1 MIPPLAPCPL
11 EAGWELIWQQSLP
24 NPTADQRFGGF
35 SGMALDWPRRRL
47 WLLSDAKRTHSVAL
61 HWQGTVR
68 QPVFSVQT
76 PLPLQGQ
83 GSQKLD
89 AEALV
94 RAPGSTAERF
104 WMASEARNPSKR
116 PASLLELKLLGSGGF
131 AIQQQWPLPPE
142 WQPQQ
147 GRGLRRNK
155 GPEALVALPGLRFVL
170 AAEASLQQDSSRQL
184 RLLLAEQQGQ
194 QMKFTPLGTPLLVSA
209 PLQAKAHWGLTSLL
223 PAQATEQPPLLA
235 LWRGYAEPNSWWN
248 RLSLLPPLPLD
259 QAPSRAVAPLMRWD
273 LRDVGLEPGNWEA
286 LTAGPQLED
295 GRPTLLL
302 ASDDNFS
309 PFQQNRLALLAPLQ
323 PEACAS
329 ADSR

>member
-1 MIPPLAPCPL
+1 
-11 EAGWELIWQQSLP
+11 
-24 NPTADQRFGGF
+24 
-35 SGMALDWPRRRL
+35 MALDWPRRRL

-68 QPVFSVQT
+68 QPVFSVQA
-76 PLPLQGQ
+76 PQPLQGQ

-94 RAPGSTAERF
+94 RGPGTAPERF

-116 PASLLELKLLGSGGF
+116 PASLLELKLLGSGSF
-131 AIQQQWPLPPE
+131 AIQQQWPLPVE

-147 GRGLRRNK
+147 GRGLKRNK

-170 AAEASLQQDSSRQL
+170 AAEAPLQQDSSRQL
-184 RLLLAEQQGQ
+184 RLLLAQQQGQ
-194 QMKFTPLGTPLLVSA
+194 QMRFTPLGTPLLVSA
-209 PLQAKAHWGLTSLL
+209 PLQAQAHWGLTSLL
-223 PAQATEQPPLLA
+223 PAQAGEQPPLLA

-273 LRDVGLEPGNWEA
+273 LRDVGLEPDNWEA

-295 GRPTLLL
+295 GRPSLLL

-323 PEACAS
+323 PEACGS

>member
-1 MIPPLAPCPL
+1 
-11 EAGWELIWQQSLP
+11 
-24 NPTADQRFGGF
+24 
-35 SGMALDWPRRRL
+35 MALDWPRRRL

-68 QPVFSVQT
+68 QPVLSMQA
-76 PLPLQGQ
+76 PQPLQGQ

-89 AEALV
+89 GEALV
-94 RAPGSTAERF
+94 RAPGSAPERF

-131 AIQQQWPLPPE
+131 AIQQQWPLPAK

-170 AAEASLQQDSSRQL
+170 AAEAPLQQDSSRQL
-184 RLLLAEQQGQ
+184 RLLLAQQQGQ
-194 QMKFTPLGTPLLVSA
+194 QMRFTPLGTPLLVSA
-209 PLQAKAHWGLTSLL
+209 PLQAQAHWGLTSLL
-223 PAQATEQPPLLA
+223 PTQAGEQPPLLA

-259 QAPSRAVAPLMRWD
+259 QAPSRAMAPLIRWD
-273 LRDVGLEPGNWEA
+273 LRDVGLEPDNWEA

-323 PEACAS
+323 PEACGS

>member
-1 MIPPLAPCPL
+1 
-11 EAGWELIWQQSLP
+11 
-24 NPTADQRFGGF
+24 
-35 SGMALDWPRRRL
+35 MALDWRRRRL
-47 WLLSDAKRTHSVAL
+47 WLLSDAQRTHSVAL

-68 QPVFSVQT
+68 QPVFSVQA
-76 PLPLQGQ
+76 PQPLQGQ

-94 RAPGSTAERF
+94 RAPGSTTERF
-104 WMASEARNPSKR
+104 WMTSEARNPSKR

-209 PLQAKAHWGLTSLL
+209 PLQAEAHWGLTSLL
-223 PAQATEQPPLLA
+223 PAQATEQPSLLA

-273 LRDVGLEPGNWEA
+273 LRDVGLESDNWEA

>member
-68 QPVFSVQT
+68 QPVFSVQA
-76 PLPLQGQ
+76 PQPLQGQ

-94 RAPGSTAERF
+94 RAPGSTTERF

-194 QMKFTPLGTPLLVSA
+194 QMKFTPLGTALLVSA

-223 PAQATEQPPLLA
+223 PAQAAERPPLLA

-273 LRDVGLEPGNWEA
+273 LRDVGLEPDNWEA

>member
-1 MIPPLAPCPL
+1 M
-11 EAGWELIWQQSLP
+11 
-24 NPTADQRFGGF
+24 
-35 SGMALDWPRRRL
+35 
-47 WLLSDAKRTHSVAL
+47 
-61 HWQGTVR
+61 
-68 QPVFSVQT
+68 
-76 PLPLQGQ
+76 
-83 GSQKLD
+83 
-89 AEALV
+89 
-94 RAPGSTAERF
+94 
-104 WMASEARNPSKR
+104 
-116 PASLLELKLLGSGGF
+116 
-131 AIQQQWPLPPE
+131 
-142 WQPQQ
+142 
-147 GRGLRRNK
+147 
-155 GPEALVALPGLRFVL
+155 ALPGLRFVL

-184 RLLLAEQQGQ
+184 RLLLAQQQGQ
-194 QMKFTPLGTPLLVSA
+194 QMRFTPLGTPLLVSA

-223 PAQATEQPPLLA
+223 PAQAAEQPPLLA

-259 QAPSRAVAPLMRWD
+259 QEPSRAVAPLMRWD
-273 LRDVGLEPGNWEA
+273 LRDVGLESDNWEA

>member
-1 MIPPLAPCPL
+1 
-11 EAGWELIWQQSLP
+11 
-24 NPTADQRFGGF
+24 
-35 SGMALDWPRRRL
+35 MALDWPRRRL

-68 QPVFSVQT
+68 QPVFSVQA
-76 PLPLQGQ
+76 PQPLQGQ

-94 RAPGSTAERF
+94 RAPGSTTERF

-194 QMKFTPLGTPLLVSA
+194 QMKFTPLGTALLVSA

-223 PAQATEQPPLLA
+223 PAQAAERPPLLA

-273 LRDVGLEPGNWEA
+273 LRDVGLEPDNWEA

>member
-1 MIPPLAPCPL
+1 
-11 EAGWELIWQQSLP
+11 
-24 NPTADQRFGGF
+24 
-35 SGMALDWPRRRL
+35 MALDWPRRRL

-68 QPVFSVQT
+68 QPVFAVQA
-76 PLPLQGQ
+76 PQPLQGQ

-89 AEALV
+89 GEALV
-94 RAPGSTAERF
+94 RGPGSAPERF

-131 AIQQQWPLPPE
+131 AIQQQWPLPAA

-170 AAEASLQQDSSRQL
+170 AAEAPLQQDSSRQL
-184 RLLLAEQQGQ
+184 RLLLAQQQGQ
-194 QMKFTPLGTPLLVSA
+194 QMRFTPLGTPLLVSA
-209 PLQAKAHWGLTSLL
+209 PLQAEAHWGLTSLL
-223 PAQATEQPPLLA
+223 PAKAAEQPPLLA

-259 QAPSRAVAPLMRWD
+259 QAPSRAMAPLMRWD
-273 LRDVGLEPGNWEA
+273 LRDVGLEPDNWEA

-323 PEACAS
+323 PEACGS

>member
-68 QPVFSVQT
+68 QPVFSVQA
-76 PLPLQGQ
+76 PQPLQGQ

-89 AEALV
+89 GEALV
-94 RAPGSTAERF
+94 RGPGSAPERF

-116 PASLLELKLLGSGGF
+116 PASLLELKLLSSGGF
-131 AIQQQWPLPPE
+131 AIQQQWPLPAE

-147 GRGLRRNK
+147 GRGLKRNK

-184 RLLLAEQQGQ
+184 RLLLAQQQGQ
-194 QMKFTPLGTPLLVSA
+194 QMRFTPLGTPLLVSA
-209 PLQAKAHWGLTSLL
+209 PLQAQAHWGLTSLL
-223 PAQATEQPPLLA
+223 PTQAGEQTPLLA

-259 QAPSRAVAPLMRWD
+259 QAPSRAMAPLMRWD
-273 LRDVGLEPGNWEA
+273 LRDVGLEPDNWEA

-295 GRPTLLL
+295 GRPSLLL

-309 PFQQNRLALLAPLQ
+309 PFQQNRLA
-323 PEACAS
+323 
-329 ADSR
+329 

>member
-1 MIPPLAPCPL
+1 MIPVLAPCPL

-68 QPVFSVQT
+68 QPVFSVQA
-76 PLPLQGQ
+76 PQPLQGQ

-94 RAPGSTAERF
+94 RGPGSTTERF
-104 WMASEARNPSKR
+104 WMTSEARNPSKR

-131 AIQQQWPLPPE
+131 AIQQQWPLPGE

-209 PLQAKAHWGLTSLL
+209 PLQAEAHWGLTSLL

-259 QAPSRAVAPLMRWD
+259 QAPSRAVAPLIRWD
-273 LRDVGLEPGNWEA
+273 LRAVGLEPDNWEA

>member
-1 MIPPLAPCPL
+1 MIPVLAPCPL

-68 QPVFSVQT
+68 QPVFSVQA
-76 PLPLQGQ
+76 PQPLQGE

-131 AIQQQWPLPPE
+131 AIQQQWPLPGE

-209 PLQAKAHWGLTSLL
+209 PLQAEAHWGLTSLL
-223 PAQATEQPPLLA
+223 PAQAAEQPPLLA

-259 QAPSRAVAPLMRWD
+259 QAPSRAVAPLKRWD
-273 LRDVGLEPGNWEA
+273 LRDVGLEPDNWEA